1 LYWSRA
7 DEIHATDYP
16 TIAATAVAAVLGV
29 SWPVSRL
36 RAEAFDP
43 TLVIVAYELV
53 PLAVAVAF
61 PLAAATVIR
70 GRARLADRLLTDERL
85 VGLEGLAVVLGRAL
99 GDTSVQ
105 DLPPA

>member
-1 LYWSRA
+1 LA
-7 DEIHATDYP
+7 
-16 TIAATAVAAVLGV
+16 
-29 SWPVSRL
+29 
-36 RAEAFDP
+36 
-43 TLVIVAYELV
+43 IVAYELV
-53 PLAVAVAF
+53 LLAVAVAF

-105 DLPPA
+105 GLPPA

>member
-1 LYWSRA
+1 M
-7 DEIHATDYP
+7 
-16 TIAATAVAAVLGV
+16 
-29 SWPVSRL
+29 
-36 RAEAFDP
+36 
-43 TLVIVAYELV
+43 AYELV
-53 PLAVAVAF
+53 LLAVAVAF

-105 DLPPA
+105 GLPPA

>member
-1 LYWSRA
+1 MA
-7 DEIHATDYP
+7 
-16 TIAATAVAAVLGV
+16 
-29 SWPVSRL
+29 
-36 RAEAFDP
+36 
-43 TLVIVAYELV
+43 IVAYELV
-53 PLAVAVAF
+53 LLAVAVAF

-105 DLPPA
+105 GLPPA

>member
-1 LYWSRA
+1 M
-7 DEIHATDYP
+7 
-16 TIAATAVAAVLGV
+16 
-29 SWPVSRL
+29 
-36 RAEAFDP
+36 
-43 TLVIVAYELV
+43 IVAYELV